1 MSPKNLINFASD
13 NAAPVCPELMDA
25 LVAENSGPA
34 LGYGN
39 DDTTRRMEE
48 KLQKLFEWDLKAFPV
63 ATGTAAN
70 ALALSVLTP
79 SYGSVYCHEL
89 AHIEGDECGAP
100 EFYTGGAKLVLLPGE
115 NGKIAPETLQSRLEN
130 AGRDNVHHVQPAC
143 LSLTQATECGTVYSP
158 SEVADLTAIA
168 RTHDLGVH
176 MDGARFANALVS
188 LGCSPADV
196 TCKAGVDIL
205 SFGATK
211 NGAMSV
217 EAVVFFDIQ
226 KAREFE
232 FRRKRAA
239 HLFSKS
245 RYLSAQLDRYVDD
258 GLWLSLASQANDM
271 ARRLSD
277 GLTKIKSASPLY
289 PVEANI
295 LFSRLSPSAISA
307 LEEAGFLFYVMGPRQ
322 EGKVRLVTSW
332 NTTAEE
338 VDKFLDIAAKAS

>member
-1 MSPKNLINFASD
+1 MSQKNLINFASD
-13 NAAPVCPELMDA
+13 NAAPVCPQLMDA

-48 KLQKLFEWDLKAFPV
+48 KLQKLFDWDLKAFPV

-70 ALALSVLTP
+70 VLALSVLTP
-79 SYGSVYCHEL
+79 PYGSVYCHEL
-89 AHIEGDECGAP
+89 AHIEADECGAP
-100 EFYTGGAKLVLLPGE
+100 EFYTGGSKLVLLPGE
-115 NGKIAPETLQSRLEN
+115 NGKIAPETLNSRLEN
-130 AGRDNVHHVQPAC
+130 SGRGNVHHVQPAC
-143 LSLTQATECGTVYSP
+143 LSITQATECGTIYSP
-158 SEVADLTAIA
+158 SEVAELTAIA

-176 MDGARFANALVS
+176 MDGARFANALVT

-217 EAVVFFDIQ
+217 EAVVFFDTE

-245 RYLSAQLDRYVDD
+245 RYLSAQLDRYVEDD
-258 GLWLSLASQANDM
+258 LWLSMAAHANDM

-277 GLTKIKSASPLY
+277 GLSKIKEASPLY

-295 LFSRLSPSAISA
+295 LFSRLSLSAIST

-332 NTTAEE
+332 NTTADE